1 MTCLSRTCADLVC
14 HCSACN
20 SSYSVLQ
27 MTGQTLLRKGMP
39 SRDGCIQDLEGRQHN
54 YVNTP
59 TSHDPEQTPADVN
72 GRREDYGSYNQLL
85 YPVNLP
91 LTSASLYLISY
102 QHSHYWYIRHTTPV
116 FCHRLLSLRS
126 QVEMKN

>member
-1 MTCLSRTCADLVC
+1 MCLSRTCADVVC
-14 HCSACN
+14 HSSACS

-27 MTGQTLLRKGMP
+27 KTGQILLRKRMP
-39 SRDGCIQDLEGRQHN
+39 SRDGCIQYLEGRQHN

-85 YPVNLP
+85 CPANLL
-91 LTSASLYLISY
+91 LTSASLYLISH
-102 QHSHYWYIRHTTPV
+102 QHSHYQYIRPSMPV
-116 FCHRLLSLRS
+116 FCHRLLSVRN
-126 QVEMKN
+126 QAEMRN